1 MSKLFVFGSQ
11 FCRANNEEDM
21 VSPKAVLKSSNQVF
35 GQIVAEGMGK
45 KLINHIADNTTNDM
59 IWNNLSTMVRT
70 GEVKPND
77 YVIVQYN
84 SIYQQSF
91 LSTER
96 SNDYNHSSPEERKN
110 FDMREDYAIDYD
122 VGVYKAIFTH
132 WYPDSHSKQL
142 RRSDRELHEAFQ
154 EATWDGR
161 DCLIHYQNVFFN
173 RHYVFKNAMQNA
185 GIKVVY
191 LWKFSELN
199 PLTLTFMDEL
209 TQDCNNSIDIDRWLD
224 QLPMKQR
231 KIAVEGNRLTKSGHV
246 DLATT
251 IYKFIFSNG
260 NFDK

>member
-1 MSKLFVFGSQ
+1 M
-11 FCRANNEEDM
+11 
-21 VSPKAVLKSSNQVF
+21 
-35 GQIVAEGMGK
+35 
-45 KLINHIADNTTNDM
+45 
-59 IWNNLSTMVRT
+59 
-70 GEVKPND
+70 
-77 YVIVQYN
+77 QYN

-96 SNDYNHSSPEERKN
+96 SNDYNHSSPEERKQ

-122 VGVYKAIFTH
+122 VYKAIFTH

-231 KIAVEGNRLTKSGHV
+231 KIAVEGNAHKKWTCR
-246 DLATT
+246 
-251 IYKFIFSNG
+251 FSN
-260 NFDK
+260 NNLQIYF